1 MKLFIPDLRQYQT
14 FLIWVFVLGQKVN
27 IFFITLSSKTPCQNY
42 SGDYKVESYAPDL
55 EKIPKNI
62 MESGDYMMECKLCDQ
77 SGELV
82 KGIQVFGQVINIPP
96 GQGTSTG

>member
-1 MKLFIPDLRQYQT
+1 
-14 FLIWVFVLGQKVN
+14 
-27 IFFITLSSKTPCQNY
+27 
-42 SGDYKVESYAPDL
+42 
-55 EKIPKNI
+55 